1 MLTDIQIK
9 RIKNEIEKQNVTFSH
24 LKEDI
29 LDHLCCE
36 IENEI
41 NNGTDFDIAFN
52 NTFKVIGDKGIKKIE
67 KETIFQIDYKIYT
80 RRKGIFQFATI
91 GIVLFVLGVFIQ
103 LIDLRISKF
112 FQLSGIL
119 VLLGFIP
126 LLFINNL
133 LQRAKKP
140 VIFNIIGLF
149 TSSLTIG
156 AILFVIQN
164 WPYKELIFLFSV
176 FALLILFI
184 PTYAWSIYKYK
195 WNKIIHF
202 SFLYFVLLFVSLQL
216 NSYLS
221 KKNNIANTFIHHE
234 NNTEVYAEYYNSEIS
249 KINDSPLVSNNNY
262 QKVHEQ
268 SEKLY
273 NILDK
278 LKIEIQN
285 KKTGVL
291 NMDLY
296 NPNDYENDFNSLA
309 LQINKYRDYCI
320 SQIADYKLKAII
332 NQLFNTEFPD
342 TDIWIRTNFY
352 QTQTTVITNIT
363 RLQRD
368 IKFAEC
374 QILKELKS

>member
-1 MLTDIQIK
+1 MLTNSQIK
-9 RIKNEIEKQNVTFSH
+9 RIQNEIEKQNVTFSH

-156 AILFVIQN
+156 AILFAIQN
-164 WPYKELIFLFSV
+164 WP
-176 FALLILFI
+176 
-184 PTYAWSIYKYK
+184 YKYK

-268 SEKLY
+268 SDKLY

-342 TDIWIRTNFY
+342 TYIWIRTNFY